1 MLLGC
6 KLASFVQSVCNMASD
21 ELCLREG
28 KVFANEVG
36 VGVQAVERDRLK
48 ADFVKM
54 LRKHPK
60 GLPVVLFKDAYEKF
74 FHRPLVLV
82 RAVLWCHLF
91 NRPSYGAHFA
101 GELSRK

>member
-1 MLLGC
+1 MQAGL
-6 KLASFVQSVCNMASD
+6 VCQFAHMASD
-21 ELCLREG
+21 ELCLRER
-28 KVFANEVG
+28 KLFANEVG
-36 VGVQAVERDRLK
+36 IGVQALERDGLK

-54 LRKHPK
+54 LRQHPK

-82 RAVLWCHLF
+82 RAVPWFHLF

-101 GELSRK
+101 GQLSRK